1 MPDTYGV
8 ELLRAQL
15 TRAQGDLQRAAEL
28 FADLYLRSP
37 SSTVALQLAT
47 IHAHRAEWL
56 EAEGWYTEAL
66 ELNPNSPEAMSG
78 LVHAAQ
84 ARGESERARELAS
97 QYLEV
102 YPDHAEL
109 MLVMSELYLL
119 DERYEEALFEA
130 SAALEKMP
138 YSPWAWSTLARAQWE
153 LGEADH
159 AISSLQEALSFNRF
173 SLPIRMRLTE
183 CLLEVGRNAEA
194 VRTIRPIAGLLPEAE
209 DVQELHE
216 RAETALAKE
225 RGELE
230 DLEP

>member
-1 MPDTYGV
+1 V

-37 SSTVALQLAT
+37 SSTVALQLAI
-47 IHAHRAEWL
+47 IHATRAEWL
-56 EAEGWYTEAL
+56 EAEGWYAEAL
-66 ELNPNSPEAMSG
+66 ELNPSSPEAMSG

-97 QYLEV
+97 QFLEV

-109 MLVMSELYLL
+109 MLVISELYLL
-119 DERYEEALFEA
+119 DERYEDALFEA

-138 YSPWAWSTLARAQWE
+138 YSPWAWSMVARAQWE
-153 LGEADH
+153 LGEADD
-159 AISSLQEALSFNRF
+159 AIASLQEALSFNRF
-173 SLPIRMRLTE
+173 NLPVRIRLTE

-194 VRTIRPIAGLLPEAE
+194 VRTIRPVAGLLPDAG
-209 DVQELHE
+209 DVQELY
-216 RAETALAKE
+216 ALAELALAEE
-225 RGELE
+225 RGDAVPE
-230 DLEP
+230 DPEP